1 LVGDGDD
8 TEVFHL
14 VCGRLF
20 FGKRIVPNLR
30 LGGYELIN
38 LAERKDI
45 WDYPEYIVQRRR
57 KGRTESNF
65 KTRYTGQFR
74 LCCYWTTP
82 CLFKEMQNKQNTPC
96 RDLGTHGISTTV
108 FPAARFFFKQ
118 KAKDPALY
126 IKPER
131 QHIVQ
136 TTSQHNGSAN

>member
-45 WDYPEYIVQRRR
+45 WDYPEYIYIYTNIKRHRG
-57 KGRTESNF
+57 GRSKKF
-65 KTRYTGQFR
+65 
-74 LCCYWTTP
+74 
-82 CLFKEMQNKQNTPC
+82 
-96 RDLGTHGISTTV
+96 
-108 FPAARFFFKQ
+108 
-118 KAKDPALY
+118 
-126 IKPER
+126 
-131 QHIVQ
+131 
-136 TTSQHNGSAN
+136 